1 MRTSL
6 AFAALAATTAFAAP
20 AAAQTVP
27 VSSSDSIEA
36 RALLIQPATI
46 QRVDDLSFGTIV
58 ATPSASGNVTI
69 NADTGLRVVGAG
81 LTGSVSDQGQ
91 RGRFIGNGVPL
102 SQVTL
107 TAAFPTV
114 LVNTAD
120 NSAGVTFS
128 AGSLDL
134 ASATGTRIIGPTGV
148 FYVGVGGTITI
159 ATSQMP
165 GLYTGTVTLTADF
178 Q

>member
-1 MRTSL
+1 MRTFL
-6 AFAALAATTAFAAP
+6 TVAALAATTAFATPAFAQSAP
-20 AAAQTVP
+20 VT
-27 VSSSDSIEA
+27 SSDSIEA

-69 NADTGLRVVGAG
+69 DANTGLRVVGAG
-81 LTGSVSDQGQ
+81 LTGSVSDQGK

-102 SQVTL
+102 SSVDL
-107 TAAFPTV
+107 TAVFPSV

-128 AGSLDL
+128 GGSLDL
-134 ASATGTRIIGPTGV
+134 ASASGTRVIGPTGV

-159 ATSQMP
+159 ATNQMP